1 MDMQTIRMT
10 VGRLLCGHVRNY
22 LNQQRFLDQDI
33 DYLEGQGWIER
44 EFIIKGNDLSRI
56 SRDIDKWSADH
67 NLQYS

>member
-10 VGRLLCGHVRNY
+10 VGRLLCSHVRNY
-22 LNQQRFLDQDI
+22 LNQQRFMNQDI

-56 SRDIDKWSADH
+56 SRDIDKWSSQH